1 MGAANSQRNEKGQFV
16 IGNYASAKKW
26 KSPEELQ
33 EAIDVYYLE
42 CETNEVHTSKDGT
55 KIFEPYTIEG
65 LALVLDCDM
74 DTLLNYEKK
83 EGYEPYFGTIKRA
96 KLKIQKQ
103 KLVNGY
109 VGLSNSTLTI
119 FDLKNNHGYKDK
131 TETDVTSKGNEL
143 GMPVS
148 SWVNGS
154 DKGSEDMDEFDP
166 NEPED

>member
-1 MGAANSQRNEKGQFV
+1 MAATEDRNEKGQFV

-26 KSPEELQ
+26 KTQEELQ
-33 EAIDVYYLE
+33 EAVDAYFQE
-42 CETNEVHTSKDGT
+42 CDNNEVHVSKDGT
-55 KIFEPYTIEG
+55 RIFEPYTVEG

-74 DTLLNYEKK
+74 DTLLNYQKK

-103 KLVNGY
+103 KLINGY

-131 TETDVTSKGNEL
+131 NETDLTS
-143 GMPVS
+143 
-148 SWVNGS
+148 NGKNINIPITNWI
-154 DKGSEDMDEFDP
+154 DGKKQGAKDMDDFDP
-166 NEPED
+166 DDNE

>member
-1 MGAANSQRNEKGQFV
+1 MAATEDRNEKGQFV

-26 KSPEELQ
+26 KTPEELA
-33 EAIDVYYLE
+33 EAIEQYFIGCDANKVH
-42 CETNEVHTSKDGT
+42 ETKEGDA
-55 KIFEPYTIEG
+55 IYEPYTIEG
-65 LALVLDCDM
+65 LCEVLDCDR
-74 DTLLNYEKK
+74 DTLLNYQKK

-96 KLKIQKQ
+96 KNKIQKQ

-143 GMPVS
+143 KSTPSVIKF
-148 SWVNGS
+148 VKKRK
-154 DKGSEDMDEFDP
+154 D
-166 NEPED
+166 